1 MIDVDGMKRLAATN
15 VVAQGPHKQTN
26 AVESRKWR
34 PAVVEVV
41 NCSPYIREWMS
52 RERLRETTGEKRKKG
67 RISSG
72 DEHGGHE

>member
-34 PAVVEVV
+34 PAVDEVV
-41 NCSPYIREWMS
+41 NCSPYIREWMFQ
-52 RERLRETTGEKRKKG
+52 ERAMENRRQG
-67 RISSG
+67 RR
-72 DEHGGHE
+72 D

>member
-1 MIDVDGMKRLAATN
+1 VIDVDGMKRLAATN

-41 NCSPYIREWMS
+41 NCLPYIREWMFQ
-52 RERLRETTGEKRKKG
+52 ERAMENRRQG
-67 RISSG
+67 RR
-72 DEHGGHE
+72 D

>member
-1 MIDVDGMKRLAATN
+1 VIDVDGMKRLAATN

-41 NCSPYIREWMS
+41 NCLPYIREWMFH
-52 RERLRETTGEKRKKG
+52 ERAMENRRQG
-67 RISSG
+67 RR
-72 DEHGGHE
+72 D